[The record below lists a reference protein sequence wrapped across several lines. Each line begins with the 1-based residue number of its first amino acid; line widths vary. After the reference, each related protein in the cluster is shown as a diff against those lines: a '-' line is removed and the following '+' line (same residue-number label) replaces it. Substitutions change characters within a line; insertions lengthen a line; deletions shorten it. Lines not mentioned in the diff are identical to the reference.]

1 MARKKKSEI
10 KKQKEAIMGFMR
22 QFGSKPTTIID
33 LYNHFDV
40 YTDEDKLFLRLIV
53 QELAD
58 ENKIADM
65 GRGTY
70 SLQEKSEP
78 SNAVEGVLDHVNPK
92 FAFVRYVDGEKDIY
106 IDADYL
112 NGAIHGDTVSVNI
125 TGKAGRRG
133 GNPEGKV
140 IAIVKRGKSELVGKI
155 KVYANYAIVKPDN
168 KNFHEDVFIAKGNIH
183 HAETNDLVIVKITEY
198 PTNFQQATGTVLEVL
213 GQSGDNDAE
222 MHAIM
227 AEFGLPIKFPE
238 EVETLAAAIPIEI
251 EEEEI
256 KKRRDMRNT
265 LTFTIDPHDAK
276 DFDDALSYKKL
287 AEGRFEVGIHIADV
301 SHYVRPGTV
310 LEEEAFKRATSVY
323 LVDRTIPMLPEKLSN
338 NLCSLRPNE
347 DKLVFSAVFEI
358 DINGTVHK
366 EWFGRCIIHSDKRF
380 AYEQA
385 QDVLEATGNEL
396 PHDSSLELKECLV
409 LLNKTA
415 KNLRSDR
422 FKKGAFNFES
432 NEIRFQLDE
441 NGKPLGVYHKVRK
454 DAHKLIEEFML
465 LANKRV
471 AEFIYWGKFDEKLRK
486 KLAGHKEEGNPESPT
501 MVYRVHEPPNPD
513 KVNTF
518 ATFARKLGFKINAN
532 SQGDLSSSLNNL
544 MAEIADTPLQNVL
557 ESLAVRTMSKAK
569 YSTSPQGHFGLAFE
583 HYSHFTSPIRRYP
596 DVMAHRMLQHY
607 LDHGKSL
614 HKEDYEEKCKHS
626 SDQEKLAAEAERASI
641 KYKQVEYM
649 SLQDRNVVYDGVVTG
664 ITDFGIFVEVAE
676 TGCEGMVRLA
686 DLNDDYYDY
695 DPDNYRIV
703 GQRNRR
709 IIGFGDA
716 VKVTIK
722 ATDLEKRS
730 MDLDLEEAEGKS
742 FIKSS
747 RRGNFSR
754 GRSSAR
760 GRSSEGNKGSKSKK
774 VIPPKKGK
782 RRGKR

>member
-10 KKQKEAIMGFMR
+10 KMQKDAILGFMR
-22 QFGSKPTTIID
+22 QSGSKPTSLID

-40 YTDEDKLFLRLIV
+40 FSDQDKLFVRLIAE
-53 QELAD
+53 ELAD
-58 ENKIADM
+58 EGKIIDM
-65 GRGTY
+65 GRGKF
-70 SLQEKSEP
+70 SLKSNTPKE
-78 SNAVEGVLDHVNPK
+78 EELIGVLDHVNAK
-92 FAFVRYVDGEKDIY
+92 FAFVRYQEGEKDIY
-106 IDADYL
+106 IDAEFL
-112 NGAIHGDTVSVNI
+112 NGAIHGDTVSVSLN
-125 TGKAGRRG
+125 GRSSRRG

-140 IAIVKRGKSELVGKI
+140 IDIIKRGKSELVGKI
-155 KVYANYAIVKPDN
+155 KVYENYAILKPDN
-168 KNFHEDVFIAKGNIH
+168 KNFHEDVFIAKSNIH
-183 HAETNDLVIVKITEY
+183 QAETNDLVIIKIIEY
-198 PTNFQQATGTVLEVL
+198 PSSYQQATGKVLEVL
-213 GQSGDNDAE
+213 GQAGNNDAE

-238 EVETLAAAIPIEI
+238 EVETLAAAIPVEI
-251 EEEEI
+251 EASEI
-256 KKRRDMRNT
+256 KKRRDMRDV

-287 AEGRFEVGIHIADV
+287 GEGRFEVGIHIADV

-347 DKLVFSAVFEI
+347 DKLVFSAVFEL

-366 EWFGRCIIHSDKRF
+366 EWFGRSIIHSDKRF

-385 QDVLEATGNEL
+385 QDVLEAEENER
-396 PHDSSLELKECLV
+396 PHESSVELKECLV

-415 KNLRSDR
+415 KNLRRDR
-422 FKKGAFNFES
+422 FKKGAFNFET
-432 NEIRFQLDE
+432 NEVRFELDE
-441 NGKPLGVYHKVRK
+441 SGKPLGVYHKVRK

-471 AEFIYWGKFDEKLRK
+471 AEFIYWGKFDEHVK
-486 KLAGHKEEGNPESPT
+486 KKMAGAISSENADSPT

-518 ATFARKLGFKINAN
+518 AIFARKLGFKINTA
-532 SQGDLSSSLNNL
+532 SQDNLSSSLNAL
-544 MAEIADTPLQNVL
+544 MSEIEGTPLQNVL

-607 LDHGKSL
+607 LDKGKSL
-614 HKEDYEEKCKHS
+614 NKEDYEEKCKHS

-649 SLQDRNVVYDGVVTG
+649 SLQDHNLVYEGVVTG

-676 TGCEGMVRLA
+676 TSCEGMVRLA
-686 DLNDDYYDY
+686 DLTDDYYDY

-703 GQRNRR
+703 GQRRGR
-709 IIGFGDA
+709 MIGFGDS
-716 VKVTIK
+716 VKVSIK

-730 MDLDLEEAEGKS
+730 MDLDLVEADGKS
-742 FIKSS
+742 FLSQRSS
-747 RRGNFSR
+747 RGPSSGKGRGAKSR
-754 GRSSAR
+754 
-760 GRSSEGNKGSKSKK
+760 K

-782 RRGKR
+782 RGRR

>member
-10 KKQKEAIMGFMR
+10 KKQKDAIIGFMR
-22 QFGSKPTTIID
+22 QSGAKPTTLID

-40 YTDEDKLFLRLIV
+40 FSDNDKMFVRLIAE
-53 QELAD
+53 ELAD
-58 ENKIADM
+58 EGKISSM
-65 GRGTY
+65 GRG
-70 SLQEKSEP
+70 SFILKNDSPSEE
-78 SNAVEGVLDHVNPK
+78 NVEGILDHVNPK
-92 FAFVRYVDGEKDIY
+92 FAFVRYQEGEKDIY
-106 IDADYL
+106 VDADYL
-112 NGAIHGDTVSVNI
+112 NGAIHGDTVRVSLN
-125 TGKAGRRG
+125 GRSSNRRG

-140 IAIVKRGKSELVGKI
+140 IEIVKRGKSELVGKI

-183 HAETNDLVIVKITEY
+183 HAVDHDLVIVKIIEY
-198 PTNFQQATGTVLEVL
+198 PSNHQQATGKVIEVL

-251 EEEEI
+251 EASEI
-256 KKRRDMRNT
+256 KKRRDMREV

-276 DFDDALSYKKL
+276 DFDDALSFKSL
-287 AEGRFEVGIHIADV
+287 EEGRFEIGIHIADV

-347 DKLVFSAVFEI
+347 DKLVFSAVFEL
-358 DINGTVHK
+358 DKNGTVHK

-385 QDVLEATGNEL
+385 QDVIESNENDL
-396 PHDSSLELKECLV
+396 PHESTQELKDCLI

-415 KNLRSDR
+415 KTLRKER

-432 NEIRFQLDE
+432 TEVRFELDE
-441 NGKPLGVYHKVRK
+441 KGKPLGVYHKVRK

-471 AEFIYWGKFDEKLRK
+471 AEFIYWGKFSEKINAEVK
-486 KLAGHKEEGNPESPT
+486 KNEDKTPT

-518 ATFARKLGFKINAN
+518 AAFAGKLGFKINSSSQDALAN
-532 SQGDLSSSLNNL
+532 SLNNL
-544 MAEIADTPLQNVL
+544 MSQIEGSPLQNIL
-557 ESLAVRTMSKAK
+557 ESLAVRTMSKAV
-569 YSTSPQGHFGLAFE
+569 YSTTPKGHFGLAFD

-607 LDHGKSL
+607 LDQGKSL

-641 KYKQVEYM
+641 KYKQVEFM

-664 ITDFGIFVEVAE
+664 VTDFGLFVEVAE

-686 DLNDDYYDY
+686 DLNDDYYDF
-695 DPDNYRIV
+695 DPDNYRVI
-703 GQRNRR
+703 GQRNGRM
-709 IIGFGDA
+709 IGFGDA

-730 MDLDLEEAEGKS
+730 MDLDLVEAGGNS
-742 FIKSS
+742 FLNQRGGRNQS
-747 RRGNFSR
+747 RPS
-754 GRSSAR
+754 GRN
-760 GRSSEGNKGSKSKK
+760 GRGSKSRK
-774 VIPPKKGK
+774 VIPPGKKGGKK
-782 RRGKR
+782 RKR